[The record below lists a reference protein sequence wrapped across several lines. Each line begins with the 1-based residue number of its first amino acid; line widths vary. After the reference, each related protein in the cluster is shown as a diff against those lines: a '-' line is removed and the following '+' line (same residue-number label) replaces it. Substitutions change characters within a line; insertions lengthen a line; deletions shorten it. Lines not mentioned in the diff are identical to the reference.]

1 MEALTIGNNM
11 WTIIHLLLSQSVPG
25 NTQTYK

>member
-11 WTIIHLLLSQSVPG
+11 WTIIRLLLSQSVQG